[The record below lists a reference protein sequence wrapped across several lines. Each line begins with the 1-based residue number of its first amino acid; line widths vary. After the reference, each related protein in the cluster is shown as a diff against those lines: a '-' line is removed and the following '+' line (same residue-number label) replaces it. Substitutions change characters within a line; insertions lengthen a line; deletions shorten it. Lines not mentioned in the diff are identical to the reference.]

1 VKGRLRLVVSSLAR
15 NGLRYGCRRTYR
27 GFSLRGGLHGSGWP
41 LAILTITCLLYTVTG
56 HSQTP
61 RSKPEQQMM
70 PTSGETA
77 RIVTKPVLQ
86 CPPAGSH
93 PAASIK
99 GHHKVTLT
107 WNARPGGN
115 IEGYCLY
122 RGTKKHVAKNKKPK
136 TPFTCAGCE
145 QINVIPVVS
154 TGCVDDLVK
163 DGSTYY
169 YVATAL
175 DAHQGLSPASNEV
188 RAEIRGPASSH
199 SDASPY
205 GLCRGPEAPQSK

>member
-1 VKGRLRLVVSSLAR
+1 M
-15 NGLRYGCRRTYR
+15 
-27 GFSLRGGLHGSGWP
+27 RGGLQGSGWP
-41 LAILTITCLLYTVTG
+41 FAILTIACLVYTVTG

-61 RSKPEQQMM
+61 GSKPEQQMM

-107 WNARPGGN
+107 WNASPGGN

-122 RGTKKHVAKNKKPK
+122 RGPKKHVEKNKKPE

-145 QINVIPVVS
+145 QINVIPVVP

-163 DGSTYY
+163 DGATYY

-175 DAHQGLSPASNEV
+175 DDHQVLSPASNEV

-199 SDASPY
+199 SHASPY

>member
-1 VKGRLRLVVSSLAR
+1 MQ
-15 NGLRYGCRRTYR
+15 
-27 GFSLRGGLHGSGWP
+27 GGLHGSGWP
-41 LAILTITCLLYTVTG
+41 LAILTIACLLYTVTG

-61 RSKPEQQMM
+61 GSKPEQQMM

-107 WNARPGGN
+107 WNASPGGN

-122 RGTKKHVAKNKKPK
+122 RGPKKHVAKNKKPE

-145 QINVIPVVS
+145 QINVIPVVP

-163 DGSTYY
+163 DGATYY

-175 DAHQGLSPASNEV
+175 DDHQVLSPASNEV

-199 SDASPY
+199 SHASLY

>member
-1 VKGRLRLVVSSLAR
+1 MSTLTR
-15 NGLRYGCRRTYR
+15 NGLRYGLGRTYR
-27 GFSLRGGLHGSGWP
+27 GFPLRGGLHESGWP
-41 LAILTITCLLYTVTG
+41 LAILTIACLVYTVTG
-56 HSQTP
+56 RSQTP
-61 RSKPEQQMM
+61 GSKPEQQMM

-107 WNARPGGN
+107 WNASPGGN

-122 RGTKKHVAKNKKPK
+122 RGPKKHVAKNRKPE

-145 QINVIPVVS
+145 QINVIPVVP

-163 DGSTYY
+163 DGATYY

-175 DAHQGLSPASNEV
+175 DGHQVLSPASNEV
-188 RAEIRGPASSH
+188 SAEIRGPASSH
-199 SDASPY
+199 SHASAY
-205 GLCRGPEAPQSK
+205 GLCRGPEASQSK